1 MAPIDFNGLD
11 THVHGPIR
19 LGILTALQMDGAL
32 DFTTLKKRLE
42 TADGSLNLHLRRLE
56 ENGYITSRK
65 AFVGLRPKTTYRMT
79 PTGRKALTG
88 YVKAM
93 RQLLEVLNR
102 VPDSRIAPVANCI
115 WQVESGSGSTRLAP
129 TSPLSL
135 TRKLLRTIPQLF
147 ALIVSRTSQ
156 VFASRSS

>member
-1 MAPIDFNGLD
+1 MSPIDFNGLD

-56 ENGYITSRK
+56 ENGYITGRK

-79 PTGRKALTG
+79 PAGRKALTT
-88 YVKAM
+88 YLKAM
-93 RQLLEVLNR
+93 RRLVDALE
-102 VPDSRIAPVANCI
+102 SAPRQEN
-115 WQVESGSGSTRLAP
+115 
-129 TSPLSL
+129 
-135 TRKLLRTIPQLF
+135 
-147 ALIVSRTSQ
+147 
-156 VFASRSS
+156 